1 MPKKELKVEG
11 MSCGHCKAA
20 VEAALKTLDGVN
32 EVEVRLDSGT
42 VVVDYQEG
50 ALAEE
55 ELMEA
60 VKNAGYQ
67 VV

>member
-1 MPKKELKVEG
+1 VPKKELKVEG